1 MSRAASRSAS
11 TNDVGFSLYT
21 KLDPQAMRLLLL
33 INSKQE
39 LLMSTQAEL
48 ATQLSTLVAQVVKSR
63 NEIINHVAA
72 IQAALDAAGNTSA
85 DVDAA
90 LAALRAE
97 LQITDDLIP
106 DAP

>member
-1 MSRAASRSAS
+1 M
-11 TNDVGFSLYT
+11 VFSLYSQ
-21 KLDPQAMRLLLL
+21 LDPQAMRLLLL

-39 LLMSTQAEL
+39 LMMSTQAEL
-48 ATQLSTLVAQVVKSR
+48 SAQLVALTAQVVKSR
-63 NEIINHVAA
+63 NEIIAHVAA

-85 DVDAA
+85 EVDAA